1 MISLG
6 SYNYP
11 NAITK
16 GRPFHIA
23 LIRNTCL
30 LKLKS
35 MINLADK
42 VALITGA
49 SRGIGAATAIRF
61 AEAGLRSLVINYN
74 HDRDSAKRVADK
86 CKKLGAD
93 VMAVRADVSR
103 IASVEKMISAAV
115 DRFWSLDILVANAG
129 IWKEAAIEK
138 MTEREWDE
146 TIDVNLRSIYACCR
160 ATARVMIENRRG
172 TMILVSSTAGQR
184 GEPFHSHYAAT
195 KGAIISMTKSLAA
208 ELGPRGITVNCVAPG
223 WVATDMTEDAL
234 NDPKQRRKIRELIP
248 IGRVATPDEI
258 AGPILFLA
266 SDLASHVNGEVL
278 NVNGGS
284 VLCG

>member
-1 MISLG
+1 
-6 SYNYP
+6 
-11 NAITK
+11 
-16 GRPFHIA
+16 
-23 LIRNTCL
+23 
-30 LKLKS
+30 
-35 MINLADK
+35 MINLTGK

-49 SRGIGAATAIRF
+49 SRGIGAATAIKF
-61 AEAGLRSLVINYN
+61 AEAGIRGLVINY
-74 HDRDSAKRVADK
+74 HRDKDAAEQVAAS
-86 CKKLGAD
+86 CKQLGSDA
-93 VMAVRADVSR
+93 VAVRVNV
-103 IASVEKMISAAV
+103 ASVAAV
-115 DRFWSLDILVANAG
+115 ERMIDKAVAGFGALDIVVANAG
-129 IWKEAAIEK
+129 IWKEAAIDK
-138 MTEREWDE
+138 MSEAEWDE
-146 TIDVNLRSIYACCR
+146 TIDVNLKSIYACCH
-160 ATARVMIENRRG
+160 AAARVMIPRRRG

-234 NDPKQRRKIRELIP
+234 KDPKERRKIRELIP
-248 IGRVATPDEI
+248 LGRVATPDEI

-266 SDLASHVNGEVL
+266 SELASYVTGEVL